1 MWTSIARSVGSLNCV
16 PTGRPATSSPSAAVT
31 SKSLRFAQWWYAQYS
46 RTSATDMTQPP
57 WCTDDRHLVSYARDG
72 SSECGLSARADLEGL
87 DHDEQAARRTLG
99 HRAAGRLRGDRIVRE
114 ASRGDG
120 VRRAPGDPRHARR
133 DPGRLRGADGR
144 ARPRAHS
151 AWARSGGSHDRR
163 DTAARLGGG
172 RGAGERNRLAR
183 SGLRR
188 LEPVAVRASVRADP
202 LRRAGARR
210 APACVRRGAP
220 QAFVAGVE
228 IEAKLGRA
236 LNPAHYEIG
245 WHATATLGVF
255 GAAAAA
261 AKLLGLSAE
270 RTAHALAIAASMAS
284 GIKANFGTDC
294 KPLHVGHAA
303 RCGTEAALLAAAG
316 VTGDTR
322 ALEQVD
328 GFGST
333 HGAGSRPEWELTT
346 AGLGAPHDLVD
357 PGIGVK
363 RFPACASTHQAL
375 DATLA
380 LAEEHAIDPKAVV
393 AVECGVS
400 YMAPHQLIYDQAETG
415 LQGKFSMPYC
425 IAVALLDRT
434 VGLAQFAE
442 ARVRRADAQALMPKV
457 RMFVHP
463 EQTTRESLPTR
474 FSEVAIS
481 LMDGRRLTRR
491 VRHAKGQPQNPLTDA
506 ELTTK
511 FHDCAA
517 RVLPR
522 ERAESVLA
530 AVQELE
536 TAPDV
541 GELAKMLSR
550 SVR

>member
-1 MWTSIARSVGSLNCV
+1 M
-16 PTGRPATSSPSAAVT
+16 T
-31 SKSLRFAQWWYAQYS
+31 SK
-46 RTSATDMTQPP
+46 QP
-57 WCTDDRHLVSYARDG
+57 G
-72 SSECGLSARADLEGL
+72 GLSVI
-87 DHDEQAARRTLG
+87 EQLAAYVVTESFEKLPEATVRAARRAILDTLG
-99 HRAAGRLRGDRIVRE
+99 VTLAGSVEPTAARVRALIAH
-114 ASRGDG
+114 
-120 VRRAPGDPRHARR
+120 RRAPDEATIIGTP
-133 DPGRLRGADGR
+133 L
-144 ARPRAHS
+144 
-151 AWARSGGSHDRR
+151 
-163 DTAARLGGG
+163 
-172 RGAGERNRLAR
+172 
-183 SGLRR
+183 
-188 LEPVAVRASVRADP
+188 RASVEDAALANGTASHALDYDDLNQSLSGHPSVPILSAALALGERQRAS
-202 LRRAGARR
+202 GA
-210 APACVRRGAP
+210 ALLA
-220 QAFVAGVE
+220 AFVAGVE

-245 WHATATLGVF
+245 WHATATFGVF

-270 RTAHALAIAASMAS
+270 RTANALAIAASMAS

-303 RCGTEAALLAAAG
+303 RCGIEAALLAEAG
-316 VTGDTR
+316 FTGNPR
-322 ALEQVD
+322 ALEHGD
-328 GFGST
+328 GFGAT
-333 HGAGSRPEWELTT
+333 HGGGSRPAWELTT

-530 AVQELE
+530 AMQELE